1 MEAVWGP
8 DCQEYMP
15 ERWLSEDG
23 RQLRYVPSHKFLAF
37 NSGPRLCRGKDIAI
51 TQLKMIIVAVVWNF
65 DMETVDGQ
73 TIDTKLSC
81 LLQMKDGLKM
91 KLN

>member
-1 MEAVWGP
+1 VVAKDVMPSGHEGCSRDIVLISIYSKGRMEAVWGP

-37 NSGPRLCRGKDIAI
+37 NSGPSDKVLTCQCLR
-51 TQLKMIIVAVVWNF
+51 VV
-65 DMETVDGQ
+65 D
-73 TIDTKLSC
+73 
-81 LLQMKDGLKM
+81 
-91 KLN
+91 